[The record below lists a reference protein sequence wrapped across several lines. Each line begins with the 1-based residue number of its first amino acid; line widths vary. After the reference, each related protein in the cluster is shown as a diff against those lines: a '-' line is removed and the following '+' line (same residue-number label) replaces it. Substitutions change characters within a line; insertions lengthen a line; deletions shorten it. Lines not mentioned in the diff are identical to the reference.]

1 MRKRIIAGN
10 WKMYKSLEE
19 AKSFAIEVQEKAPVS
34 EKLEAVICP
43 PALYLSELVQITK
56 GSAVGI
62 GAQTMHDVK
71 EGAFTGEISPTMLSE
86 IGVGYVVLGH
96 SERRQY
102 FNETDESV
110 NKKVHAAFDY
120 KLTPIVCVGESLED
134 RESGKTV
141 DLVAGQVK
149 KAFEGISAD
158 LAAQAVIAYEP
169 IWAIGTGKTATAQDA
184 NEVCGA
190 IRMTIGELYNETV
203 ADQIRI
209 QYGGSVKPDN
219 IEELLTMEHIDGALV
234 GGASLE
240 AASFLKLLEAGA
252 HE

>member
-10 WKMYKSLEE
+10 WKMYKTVEE
-19 AKSFAIEVQEKAPVS
+19 AKSFVEEVMGKVPVS
-34 EKLEAVICP
+34 DNVEAVICP
-43 PALYLSELVQITK
+43 PALYLSELAQLTK
-56 GSAVGI
+56 GSALGI

-71 EGAFTGEISPTMLSE
+71 EGAFTGEVSPAML
-86 IGVGYVVLGH
+86 VGIDVGSVVLGH

-110 NKKVHAAFDY
+110 NRKVHAAFEY
-120 KLTPIVCVGESLED
+120 NLTPLVCVGETLEE
-134 RESGKTV
+134 REAGQTV
-141 DLVAGQVK
+141 ELVAAQVT
-149 KAFEGISAD
+149 KAFEGISA
-158 LAAQAVIAYEP
+158 AQAEQAVIAYEP

-190 IRMTIGELYNETV
+190 IRATVGKLYSETV
-203 ADQIRI
+203 AASIRI

-219 IEELLTMEHIDGALV
+219 IEELLSMEHIDGALV

-240 AASFLKLLEAGA
+240 PASFLKLVEAGA